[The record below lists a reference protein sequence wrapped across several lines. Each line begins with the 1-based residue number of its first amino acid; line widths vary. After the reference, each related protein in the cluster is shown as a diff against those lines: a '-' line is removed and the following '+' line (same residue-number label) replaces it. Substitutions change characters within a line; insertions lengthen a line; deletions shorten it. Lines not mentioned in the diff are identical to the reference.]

1 LTMRGMFLLCLTV
14 VAVGLVYFIAI
25 GALHR

>member
-1 LTMRGMFLLCLTV
+1 LTMRGMFLLCLIV
-14 VAVGLVYFIAI
+14 VGIGLVYVITI

>member
-1 LTMRGMFLLCLTV
+1 LTMRAMFLLCLTV
-14 VAVGLVYFIAI
+14 VGVGLVYFIAI

>member
-14 VAVGLVYFIAI
+14 VGAGLVYVIAL
-25 GALHR
+25 GVLHR